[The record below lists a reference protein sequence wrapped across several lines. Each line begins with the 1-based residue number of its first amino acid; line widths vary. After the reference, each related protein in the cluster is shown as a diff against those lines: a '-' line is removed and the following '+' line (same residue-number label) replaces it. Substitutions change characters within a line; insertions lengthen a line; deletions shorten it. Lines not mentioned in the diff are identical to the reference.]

1 MKNEVPEY
9 EIKMKLKL
17 KQNIGTSVDIDIELS
32 EIEIKNEKCSDGK
45 WNQNEIKILAWVS
58 ALQSSTQYKNKI
70 KQSYWIEK

>member
-58 ALQSSTQYKNKI
+58 ALQHRNRKCSNKNEI
-70 KQSYWIEK
+70 KN